1 MAEDNIERTRQ
12 RMLASLATEKQRLRQ
27 QNARLDEQIR
37 HYPKPLDSEMDYEAA
52 MQSSRLD
59 PDQLI
64 IAKWDD
70 GNGNILF
77 ASGDVGPNQIP
88 NLSARIATQG
98 QAFQALIPS
107 EQVQVRTAF
116 QRPTSGQNTAPYQD
130 FLKSEAL
137 GKRFQELKQ
146 KNTPTK

>member
-107 EQVQVRTAF
+107 EQVQVRISF
-116 QRPTSGQNTAPYQD
+116 
-130 FLKSEAL
+130 
-137 GKRFQELKQ
+137 
-146 KNTPTK
+146 